1 MINIKVKYF
10 NYFGILWLKF
20 VKYLVVY
27 INLNIYNI
35 GNVVICKIIVKI

>member
-1 MINIKVKYF
+1 MINMKVKYF

-20 VKYLVVY
+20 GKYLVV
-27 INLNIYNI
+27 NLNIYNI